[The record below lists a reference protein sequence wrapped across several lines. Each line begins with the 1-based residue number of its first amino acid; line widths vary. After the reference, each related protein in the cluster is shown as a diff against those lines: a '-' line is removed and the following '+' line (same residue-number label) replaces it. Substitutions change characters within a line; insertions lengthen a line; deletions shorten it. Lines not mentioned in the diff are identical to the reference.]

1 MAVWS
6 QAPQL
11 KYLSSILSIKPDT
24 AQKSKFRS
32 LWHFL
37 LTREM
42 ALPTE
47 ILQLSLGHLPQTK
60 KHQSFSKPST
70 PTSALQRV
78 GNAAIASEM
87 ISK

>member
-1 MAVWS
+1 
-6 QAPQL
+6 
-11 KYLSSILSIKPDT
+11 
-24 AQKSKFRS
+24 
-32 LWHFL
+32 
-37 LTREM
+37 M